1 MISQPQVAPSQ
12 FSFDMPNI
20 MKSTKYKN
28 KEKDKW
34 VDKKPFFGGFNKQT
48 NNMQSSKNRQ
58 ETQDQN
64 DNNAIRAGGYKP
76 QSRQNQRKKYMNNSK

>member
-1 MISQPQVAPSQ
+1 
-12 FSFDMPNI
+12 
-20 MKSTKYKN
+20 
-28 KEKDKW
+28 
-34 VDKKPFFGGFNKQT
+34 
-48 NNMQSSKNRQ
+48 MQSSKNRQ